1 MCHLGTK
8 YIPFRGKYG
17 TNVYKG
23 IYFERVVVTWQFF
36 FSDSVQTTPPY
47 SDCTVTYKQLKD
59 LMFNVY
65 TVHVCAKFIIYVNII
80 VTFAEP
86 TCNYK
91 CNYIVTLL
99 LKLCNVI

>member
-1 MCHLGTK
+1 MAQMYTK
-8 YIPFRGKYG
+8 VYIL
-17 TNVYKG
+17 KG
-23 IYFERVVVTWQFF
+23 QWSHGSFF

-47 SDCTVTYKQLKD
+47 SDCAVTYKQLKD